1 MLTFKVRFPGDSQS
15 LCQIL
20 RLGSLLWGLELLQQC
35 KNFFGI
41 IALHFV
47 HCPPGGSVAGLSV
60 TSSTRTHA
68 THHASQACCCQSPCP
83 HGRPLQHASAGDPQT
98 VTGWSASVSCGGNCS
113 FPWVLMCTRFFLC
126 SPSISGGEGA
136 VWGFILNGVALLLLS
151 CFGFLFAVG
160 CGVSFTGGFQHS
172 PVHGCSATS
181 CKFGVFTRE
190 DECMSFLG
198 LQNHSRWWLQP
209 SN

>member
-1 MLTFKVRFPGDSQS
+1 MRHIMPPRPAAVRAPVLMVGHCRYMPLQETLKQSPDGLLQFLVVVTVPFPGSWCAQD
-15 LCQIL
+15 
-20 RLGSLLWGLELLQQC
+20 
-35 KNFFGI
+35 FF
-41 IALHFV
+41 V
-47 HCPPGGSVAGLSV
+47 LSK
-60 TSSTRTHA
+60 H
-68 THHASQACCCQSPCP
+68 
-83 HGRPLQHASAGDPQT
+83 L
-98 VTGWSASVSCGGNCS
+98 
-113 FPWVLMCTRFFLC
+113 
-126 SPSISGGEGA
+126 GGEGA
-136 VWGFILNGVALLLLS
+136 VWGFILNGVALFLLS

-190 DECMSFLG
+190 DKCMSFLG

>member
-1 MLTFKVRFPGDSQS
+1 MRHIMPPRPAAVRAPVLMVGHCRHMPLQETLKQSPAGLLQFLVVATVPFPGS
-15 LCQIL
+15 
-20 RLGSLLWGLELLQQC
+20 WGEQDFFCALQ
-35 KNFFGI
+35 
-41 IALHFV
+41 ASRV
-47 HCPPGGSVAGLSV
+47 GGMAV
-60 TSSTRTHA
+60 
-68 THHASQACCCQSPCP
+68 
-83 HGRPLQHASAGDPQT
+83 
-98 VTGWSASVSCGGNCS
+98 
-113 FPWVLMCTRFFLC
+113 
-126 SPSISGGEGA
+126 
-136 VWGFILNGVALLLLS
+136 VWGFILNVVALLLLS
-151 CFGFLFAVG
+151 CCGFLFAFG